1 MPLADLGKLGMYSAN
16 EIKRQGCLIG
26 QPSEKYRAWE
36 LDGFIAVINE
46 RDNAVVAI
54 FDASQ
59 LTWPVYVNLKEI
71 GSMILTAA
79 GVR

>member
-1 MPLADLGKLGMYSAN
+1 MPLTDLGKLGLYSAN

-26 QPSEKYRAWE
+26 EPLGKYRAWE

-54 FDASQ
+54 FNVSQ
-59 LTWPVYVNLKEI
+59 LTWPVYVNLEEI
-71 GSMILTAA
+71 GNMILVAA